1 MSLIKLR
8 SFLLLT
14 LLIGVTGACIPNE
27 KIELRDVR
35 NLAVEKGSG
44 EDPVLAGD
52 AVFYNPNATRMRL
65 REIKV
70 DVLVDG
76 KKSAA
81 VDQKLK
87 TIAKGKS
94 EFTVPLKVQL
104 QLKDIGLVDALKS
117 LFGGKKYEIHYKG
130 YLKVTVNGLPMRI
143 PVDHKEEFRLKL

>member
-1 MSLIKLR
+1 MFRSLC
-8 SFLLLT
+8 FLALL
-14 LLIGVTGACIPNE
+14 GCMGACIPNE

-35 NLAVEKGSG
+35 NLAVEKGNG

-70 DVLVDG
+70 DVMVDG

-130 YLKVTVNGLPMRI
+130 YLRVTVNGLPMRI